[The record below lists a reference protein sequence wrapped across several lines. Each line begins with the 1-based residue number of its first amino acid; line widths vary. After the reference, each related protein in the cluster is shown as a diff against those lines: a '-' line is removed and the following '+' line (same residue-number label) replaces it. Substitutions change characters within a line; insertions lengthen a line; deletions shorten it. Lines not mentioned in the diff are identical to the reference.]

1 MNTQHRHR
9 PLPLDCLRSFEA
21 VARHLNFS
29 AAADELHLTQP
40 AMSRQ
45 IQRLEDEL
53 GTALFT
59 RGTRR
64 VALTAAGHSLIR
76 VVEPMLARLDA
87 TVRQIRL
94 AQGRA
99 QVSVSTFASFA
110 TLWLMPRLPG
120 FERGREGVDIRLS
133 ATDRLMELDSPELD
147 LLLRH
152 CKPERAPS
160 GAWRLFGEVLT
171 PVVGASLAAAIA
183 QGAAAPLKGP
193 ADLTA
198 HTLLELDDGAANAAA
213 FCWPAWLAPH
223 GLIDLVPRRWISV
236 NFTHQQVQAALA
248 GQGVALARLSMV
260 HDMLARGELVEPFGA
275 AARMHLPWAY
285 WLIPLVAAEGD
296 GGAGAPRRPELADFT
311 TWLLDQARITAAAM
325 GEPPPA
331 RRA

>member
-1 MNTQHRHR
+1 MNTHRHR

-53 GTALFT
+53 GTALFN

-76 VVEPMLARLDA
+76 VVEPTLARLDA

-152 CKPERAPS
+152 CKPERAPP

-171 PVVGASLAAAIA
+171 PGGRRQPGGCHRPRRDRAADGTGRSDRPHPAGAGRWRGQCGGVLLAGLA
-183 QGAAAPLKGP
+183 GAARPGR
-193 ADLTA
+193 
-198 HTLLELDDGAANAAA
+198 
-213 FCWPAWLAPH
+213 
-223 GLIDLVPRRWISV
+223 PRRRV
-236 NFTHQQVQAALA
+236 A
-248 GQGVALARLSMV
+248 GSA
-260 HDMLARGELVEPFGA
+260 
-275 AARMHLPWAY
+275 
-285 WLIPLVAAEGD
+285 
-296 GGAGAPRRPELADFT
+296 
-311 TWLLDQARITAAAM
+311 
-325 GEPPPA
+325 
-331 RRA
+331 